1 MFLYLFDHYSILFAY
16 IFLSSNLP
24 LSEFL
29 VRFLFWAVEEET
41 NEIVFHKMD
50 INEEQF
56 SLGRITLRVDDRQ
69 LNTVT
74 WSVFDYQIGIP
85 LH

>member
-1 MFLYLFDHYSILFAY
+1 M
-16 IFLSSNLP
+16 
-24 LSEFL
+24 
-29 VRFLFWAVEEET
+29 

-50 INEEQF
+50 INEERF

-74 WSVFDYQIGIP
+74 WSVFDYHIGIP